1 VGSYAGDLGPAT
13 EARLWGPAGVA
24 IDAAGNLLIND
35 AGNRRIRKVIGIA
48 APGLVGG
55 R

>member
-1 VGSYAGDLGPAT
+1 
-13 EARLWGPAGVA
+13 VA
-24 IDAAGNLLIND
+24 IDAAGSLYISEN
-35 AGNRRIRKVIGIA
+35 GNARVRKVIGIA